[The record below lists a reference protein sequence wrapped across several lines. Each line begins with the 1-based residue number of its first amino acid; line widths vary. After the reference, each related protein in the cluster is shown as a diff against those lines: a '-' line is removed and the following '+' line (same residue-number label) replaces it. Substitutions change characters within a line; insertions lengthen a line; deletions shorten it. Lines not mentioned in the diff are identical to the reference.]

1 LHVLVK
7 KDPVTT
13 VIIPDV
19 INVYPTTRTGDQIF
33 CSCFFQ
39 LKQQYKEKNIAKRIE
54 YPEVYLSAYSL
65 ITISVL

>member
-1 LHVLVK
+1 MSTLQQEQEIRSSVLA
-7 KDPVTT
+7 
-13 VIIPDV
+13 
-19 INVYPTTRTGDQIF
+19 
-33 CSCFFQ
+33 FFQ